1 MGKLGYLNKGYIG
14 VLAGII
20 VVMMFC
26 SNVWATQASFFSGW
40 TDFTT
45 GNEDQDGAD
54 GGQRYDA
61 EHFFYKFDGT
71 NLSIGMQTGFDMS
84 DGMDTYT
91 YSDGVERDYYAG
103 DVALSFDGNVTYN
116 EAAEYSSTYGPKIL
130 AANSGYEY
138 ALDFG
143 LVTKDKNLDNVGHG
157 LGDQDSEG
165 LYEVSRWSIDI
176 DKTSH
181 NGDNTKPFAMDR
193 AEKYGA
199 GDPNAGDPIMYA
211 LSANAWG
218 SETIDGRLSYY
229 RWATFDATGFL
240 QADGSLWIDAHW
252 AMSCGNDVM
261 NGNGHTAPV
270 IPEPS
275 TIALL
280 GVGLA
285 GLAGGAARRRMKKK
299 KEEK

>member
-1 MGKLGYLNKGYIG
+1 MGKLGYLNKGYIV

-26 SNVWATQASFFSGW
+26 SNVGATQVSFFSGW

-45 GNEDQDGAD
+45 GNEDQDGAA

-91 YSDGVERDYYAG
+91 YSDGVKRDYYAG
-103 DVALSFDGNVTYN
+103 DVALSFDGNVTYDKSK
-116 EAAEYSSTYGPKIL
+116 EYTSTYGQKIDG
-130 AANSGYEY
+130 ADSGYEY

-165 LYEVSRWSIDI
+165 LYEVDKWSIDI
-176 DKTSH
+176 VSTSH
-181 NGDNTKPFAMDR
+181 NGDDTSPFAMDR
-193 AEKYGA
+193 AEKDG
-199 GDPNAGDPIMYA
+199 AGDPIMDA
-211 LSANAWG
+211 LSANAWDLRPLMAD
-218 SETIDGRLSYY
+218 SVIIDGLH
-229 RWATFDATGFL
+229 L
-240 QADGSLWIDAHW
+240 
-252 AMSCGNDVM
+252 M
-261 NGNGHTAPV
+261 
-270 IPEPS
+270 
-275 TIALL
+275 LL
-280 GVGLA
+280 AFFKQMVHYG
-285 GLAGGAARRRMKKK
+285 
-299 KEEK
+299 